1 MKDIDPLRR
10 TIGLV
15 LIMVGGFWVA
25 LSLGFLEESFMTG
38 NPVWSVIGA
47 LIVAAGFAVLYLPRK
62 TKDSDPDAGPTAP
75 SG

>member
-1 MKDIDPLRR
+1 MKELSPLRR

-15 LIMVGGFWVA
+15 LIMIGGFWVA

-62 TKDSDPDAGPTAP
+62 KKGADPDEEPAAP
-75 SG
+75 GA

>member
-1 MKDIDPLRR
+1 
-10 TIGLV
+10 
-15 LIMVGGFWVA
+15 MVGGFWVA

-62 TKDSDPDAGPTAP
+62 KKGADDASGSD
-75 SG
+75 

>member
-15 LIMVGGFWVA
+15 LIMVSGFWVA

-47 LIVAAGFAVLYLPRK
+47 LIVAAGFAVLYLPRRK
-62 TKDSDPDAGPTAP
+62 KGADPDEETAAP
-75 SG
+75 GA